1 MSRWEGIHEFVQVVE
16 AGSFTAAASQ
26 LGISTSQISKQIARL
41 EQRLQVRLLNRST
54 RRIVLTDEGE
64 LFYHRCKRIVESL
77 ESAEEDIGLHRH
89 EARGNVHIA
98 VNSSI
103 SEALIAPVL
112 TRFLD
117 QHPQL
122 SVEITLSDGCDD
134 LIGPGHDLAI
144 WPGQLD
150 DSSLVA
156 RKLCDLQ
163 LIAVASPAYLAR
175 HSTPQH
181 PADLSRHNCL
191 ISSDKD
197 WAFNDGKLTH
207 FQSVHS
213 NWRCPQTAFRLA
225 AAIAGAGIT
234 VLPAISAQAAIDDH
248 LLIPVLPE
256 WCRQTESVWAVYPH
270 NRYLAARVRLLL
282 DFLATELDPATPPQ
296 F

>member
-16 AGSFTAAASQ
+16 AGSFTAAGTQ

-98 VNSSI
+98 LNSSI

-112 TRFLD
+112 ARFLE

-122 SVEITLSDGCDD
+122 SVTITLSDGCDD
-134 LIGPGHDLAI
+134 LIGQGHDLGI

-156 RKLCDLQ
+156 RKLCDLP

-181 PADLSRHNCL
+181 PSDLGRYNCL

-197 WAFNDGKLTH
+197 WVFSDGKQTH
-207 FQSVHS
+207 TQAINS
-213 NWRCPQTAFRLA
+213 NWRCPQTAVRLA

-234 VLPAISAQAAIDDH
+234 LLPAASAKAAIDNQ
-248 LLIPVLPE
+248 LLLPVLSE
-256 WCRQTESVWAVYPH
+256 WCRQTEPVWVVYPH
-270 NRYLAARVRLLL
+270 NRYVAARVRLLL
-282 DFLATELDPATPPQ
+282 DFLATELGPVSHL
-296 F
+296 